1 MTERRYTE
9 DEVAEIFRRATETA
23 VRARGQ
29 APTGEGMTLAQ
40 LQDIGRE
47 VGIAPDQ
54 VRQAAVALDRQP
66 QTARR
71 TVLGIPIGVSR
82 TVELGRELD
91 DDEWERLVVDLRQ
104 TFDAKGTLSRD
115 GSLRQ
120 WTNGNLHV
128 YLEPGEHGHRLR
140 MRTLNDSLMLG
151 ALAGSF
157 LSAFF
162 LLVTVAV
169 AAKRGLYV
177 GPLVFPGLISL
188 GAAGLA
194 SASLLRL
201 PGWARR
207 RLSQMEQIGTR
218 LLSARGSTPDDPTE

>member
-1 MTERRYTE
+1 MTDRRYSE

-23 VRARGQ
+23 VRGRGQ
-29 APTGEGMTLAQ
+29 LPTGDGMTLAQ

-54 VRQAAVALDRQP
+54 VRQAAVALDRPP
-66 QTARR
+66 QMSQRR
-71 TVLGIPIGVSR
+71 VLGIPIGVSR
-82 TVELGRELD
+82 TVELGRELN

-120 WTNGNLHV
+120 WTNGNLHI

-140 MRTLNDSLMLG
+140 MRTLNESLMLG

-162 LLVTVAV
+162 LLITAAV
-169 AAKRGLYV
+169 AAKRGMDIGRLAV
-177 GPLVFPGLISL
+177 PGVMSL
-188 GAAGLA
+188 GAAALA

-201 PGWARR
+201 PGWARQ
-207 RLSQMEQIGTR
+207 RLTQMEGVAAR
-218 LLSARGSTPDDPTE
+218 LLSGRTAPPDDPAQ